1 MKLIDKEQMYFA
13 HTHAQQSA
21 KKYTPLSM
29 SKHIVLLFCS
39 LLFHIIGGCVSLP
52 LAPPGAKSAAFRPGP
67 LVEAP
72 PGGLG
77 SAAAVNSL
85 DNAMTS
91 GDPTVILGAL
101 GAVSSIEIVT

>member
-1 MKLIDKEQMYFA
+1 MKQVLK
-13 HTHAQQSA
+13 THPQIKS
-21 KKYTPLSM
+21 TFIL
-29 SKHIVLLFCS
+29 HIRLVCAFTM
-39 LLFHIIGGCVSLP
+39 HRYALP
-52 LAPPGAKSAAFRPGP
+52 APPGAKSASFKPGP

>member
-1 MKLIDKEQMYFA
+1 
-13 HTHAQQSA
+13 
-21 KKYTPLSM
+21 M
-29 SKHIVLLFCS
+29 S
-39 LLFHIIGGCVSLP
+39 
-52 LAPPGAKSAAFRPGP
+52 APPGAKSASFKAGP

-101 GAVSSIEIVT
+101 GAVSSIEIVTLNRYGGVEREQGGKLAVQRKEKERRRRVLQLHDAGFIEYAG